1 MCTLQLE
8 EMNEIALYKT
18 ENTQNSFHINVFSS
32 FTFYRRGMK
41 RRSGGSSTDGHLG
54 GSSSSLS
61 QGPASNDGSTFS
73 IPRSSSRVTE
83 SGYATSV
90 LPVMPPLPFGNYTPG
105 NVLPENVN
113 VFCTILFISNEYF
126 IFIRKSLFSKSFDV
140 ILFDQVYIVLS
151 SI

>member
-1 MCTLQLE
+1 
-8 EMNEIALYKT
+8 
-18 ENTQNSFHINVFSS
+18 
-32 FTFYRRGMK
+32 MK

-113 VFCTILFISNEYF
+113 DSVQSNLFQTNISFLYARVCF
-126 IFIRKSLFSKSFDV
+126 QRALML
-140 ILFDQVYIVLS
+140 LFDQVYIILLS
-151 SI
+151 I